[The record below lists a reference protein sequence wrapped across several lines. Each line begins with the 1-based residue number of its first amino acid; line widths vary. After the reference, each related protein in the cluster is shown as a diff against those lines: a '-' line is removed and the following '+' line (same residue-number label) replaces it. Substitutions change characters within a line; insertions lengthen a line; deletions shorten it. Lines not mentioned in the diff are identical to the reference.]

1 MLLDVNERLFI
12 LSLNKLLNRKTEPI
26 CSLKE
31 FQEEINLEEKFF
43 INTVITMEIKKII
56 EIGFKQRNRIT
67 KVQNWYSE
75 YPGNN
80 DYYLKITKDGYI
92 QI

>member
-12 LSLNKLLNRKTEPI
+12 LSLNKFMNKKAESV

-31 FQEEINLEEKFF
+31 FQKEINLEEKFF
-43 INTVITMEIKKII
+43 IKTIMTMEIKKTIK
-56 EIGFKQRNRIT
+56 IGFKQRNTIT
-67 KVQNWYSE
+67 RVLNWYSK
-75 YPGNN
+75 YPDNN
-80 DYYLKITKDGYI
+80 DYYLKITKVGYI